1 LDWLVKCLLRAGNAS
16 NIRLEGLKEDRR
28 AVIGG
33 GISVL
38 RALMD
43 LLQIQTL
50 HVAQGALRHGVL
62 FEMVE
67 REDHDS
73 DARDV
78 SVQRLAQKFGVDLT
92 QGQRVRKVAE
102 HLLEKIIPSSDPEE
116 IQKLARLKRKLGWAA
131 HLHEVGMAISHSDY
145 HKHGAYILDNADML
159 GFSMEEL
166 HRLGLLVLG
175 HRGKLKK
182 LEAEFDEPE
191 FAPLLLALR
200 LAVILCHARKDP
212 DHKGLQLTQS
222 KSKQS
227 FTLSSDAYW
236 MVRYPQSV
244 HLLRQE
250 SLAWQKSTWSFNFMT
265 V

>member
-1 LDWLVKCLLRAGNAS
+1 
-16 NIRLEGLKEDRR
+16 
-28 AVIGG
+28 
-33 GISVL
+33 
-38 RALMD
+38 MD

-73 DARDV
+73 DARDL
-78 SVQRLAQKFGVDLT
+78 SIQRLAQKFGVDLA

-102 HLLEKIIPSSDPEE
+102 HLLEKLIPSNSPEE
-116 IQKLARLKRKLGWAA
+116 THQLTRLKRKLGWAA

-159 GFSMEEL
+159 GFSMQEL

-191 FAPLLLALR
+191 FAQLLLALR

-212 DHKGLQLTQS
+212 DHKGLQLTQN
-222 KSKQS
+222 KAKQS

-250 SLAWQKSTWSFNFMT
+250 SLSWQKTPWSFNFMT